1 MPAEC
6 AVELPALGGDDHRLV
21 PLHDG
26 VGHAPDPCPIPPR
39 PQPGAEGNGQSVGP
53 HLQLL
58 VASGLRAGLTRGI
71 LGGVWGT
78 RQ

>member
-6 AVELPALGGDDHRLV
+6 AVELPALGGDDHRPV

-26 VGHAPDPCPIPPR
+26 VGHAPDPSHPDPSQEQR
-39 PQPGAEGNGQSVGP
+39 AMAN

-58 VASGLRAGLTRGI
+58 GASGLRAGLTRGI
-71 LGGVWGT
+71 LGGAWGT